1 MGLCGRMIIRP
12 RYYSFLIIHC
22 LLSLNPFA
30 SLVPLQRGHFRSVLV
45 QLAIF
50 LFGFFVIDTRL
61 LPFSRGVPTI
71 VGEGFRSSK
80 EMNEND
86 SMARSYNS
94 RRIIRTHNPNQTV
107 LPCPYSFVLTLYSIN
122 TKSPFLGISTTEKWL

>member
-1 MGLCGRMIIRP
+1 
-12 RYYSFLIIHC
+12 
-22 LLSLNPFA
+22 
-30 SLVPLQRGHFRSVLV
+30 VLV

-94 RRIIRTHNPNQTV
+94 RRMIICPHNSIQTAAPS
-107 LPCPYSFVLTLYSIN
+107 LFFIPYSLFYKPKIA
-122 TKSPFLGISTTEKWL
+122 ISRYFGNGKIVVILQRQKM